1 MSADDKITFCP
12 EPMAPDIPPSMRGWI
27 QLSPEPGRP
36 GHYRIWLRGDNAYG
50 EPRSVLLTAADA
62 RRLHEVLGQMLQAGS

>member
-27 QLSPEPGRP
+27 QLGPEPSRP